1 MRWIANEIGE
11 GLKRYGPPKRTVYQ
25 TNKPKLPFRVHGKD
39 KATSLFV
46 QLIRLELKR
55 FTFPT

>member
-46 QLIRLELKR
+46 QLIRLE
-55 FTFPT
+55 